1 MNEQQGATQRD
12 DEGGY
17 DPPEESSISP
27 TPAAES
33 GSAPSLE
40 SMTALWRGEVIAGK
54 YRVDKVVGRGGMGVV
69 LAARHL
75 TLDETVAIKVLRAT
89 MMGVPGMVAR
99 FIREA
104 RASSKIK
111 SENVVRVTDVD
122 TLLSGV
128 PYMIMEYLEGTDLLA
143 ELRRRPGGMPIEE
156 TVGYILEACAGIA
169 EAHAVGIVHR
179 DLKPGNLFLA
189 RRRDGRVI
197 VKVLDF
203 GISKVEAPDNDDTT
217 RTGQLLGSPKY
228 MSPEQMLSAHDV
240 DARTDIWALGTILY
254 QLLTG
259 RQPFVGATTP
269 QICALVLNASPTPPT
284 VLRPDLPRELE
295 AIVLRCLE
303 KEPAARFPD
312 VNQLAAAL
320 APFGPSTAR
329 VPIQAKARSSAHST
343 VGATRPSTAG
353 AISEAT
359 EWDVPLSARAFGKKK
374 RHPAIAS
381 VAGVIVLLV
390 TIGDALALT
399 RERKP
404 ATNEASAAPQLV
416 DAPGG
421 TVPGTA
427 PTSIA
432 EPAQPAESAL
442 PLASAGP
449 TAARNP
455 SAEPRA
461 VQGSPRTT
469 ATAAPKKSANPADP
483 PIVTDPFGGARN

>member
-1 MNEQQGATQRD
+1 VNEQQGAAERQE
-12 DEGGY
+12 EGGIE
-17 DPPEESSISP
+17 PPEDSTVSS
-27 TPAAES
+27 TPARDAE
-33 GSAPSLE
+33 GGPSLE
-40 SMTALWRGEVIAGK
+40 RMTALWRGEVIAGK

-111 SENVVRVTDVD
+111 SEHVVRVTDVD
-122 TLLSGV
+122 TLKDGV

-143 ELRRRPGGMPIEE
+143 ELRARPGGMPIEE
-156 TVGYILEACAGIA
+156 TVGYVLEACAGIA

-189 RRRDGRVI
+189 RRRDGRVV

-203 GISKVEAPDNDDTT
+203 GISKVEAPDKDDTT

-240 DARTDIWALGTILY
+240 DGRADIWALGAILY

-259 RQPFVGATTP
+259 RQPFVAATTP

-284 VLRPDLPRELE
+284 TIRPDLPRELE

-312 VNQLAAAL
+312 VTELAAAL
-320 APFGPSTAR
+320 APFGPSTGKSS
-329 VPIQAKARSSAHST
+329 PKAVDVSRGAAVGAGSTT
-343 VGATRPSTAG
+343 VGAGSTETAWQ
-353 AISEAT
+353 A
-359 EWDVPLSARAFGKKK
+359 PLSISAGGAKK
-374 RHPAIAS
+374 RHPAIAP
-381 VAGVIVLLV
+381 VAGVVALLV
-390 TIGDALALT
+390 ALSIALVIT
-399 RERKP
+399 RERAS
-404 ATNEASAAPQLV
+404 ATNEASVEPQRSS
-416 DAPGG
+416 APGAA
-421 TVPGTA
+421 TA
-427 PTSIA
+427 MAVATSTA
-432 EPAQPAESAL
+432 EPAESAL
-442 PLASAGP
+442 PAASGP
-449 TAARNP
+449 ATASGPR
-455 SAEPRA
+455 AEPRPTHG
-461 VQGSPRTT
+461 GSRAPAPA
-469 ATAAPKKSANPADP
+469 ATPKKSADPVAP
-483 PIVTDPFGGARN
+483 PIATDPFGGARN

>member
-69 LAARHL
+69 LAAHHL

-143 ELRRRPGGMPIEE
+143 ELRRRPGGMPIDE

-189 RRRDGRVI
+189 RRRDGRVM

-203 GISKVEAPDNDDTT
+203 GISKAEAPDNDDTT

-240 DARTDIWALGTILY
+240 DARADIWALGTILY

-259 RQPFVGATTP
+259 RQPFVAATTP

-284 VLRPDLPRELE
+284 ALRPDLPRELE

-303 KEPAARFPD
+303 KEPAARAGVRLKFGS
-312 VNQLAAAL
+312 AARSCAGCHPPPVRSR
-320 APFGPSTAR
+320 AVTWFVFDPSMNASATPPAVAARSGGEGPSWR
-329 VPIQAKARSSAHST
+329 SRRARSSCSFTCA
-343 VGATRPSTAG
+343 
-353 AISEAT
+353 
-359 EWDVPLSARAFGKKK
+359 
-374 RHPAIAS
+374 
-381 VAGVIVLLV
+381 
-390 TIGDALALT
+390 
-399 RERKP
+399 
-404 ATNEASAAPQLV
+404 
-416 DAPGG
+416 
-421 TVPGTA
+421 A
-427 PTSIA
+427 PTS
-432 EPAQPAESAL
+432 
-442 PLASAGP
+442 
-449 TAARNP
+449 R
-455 SAEPRA
+455 
-461 VQGSPRTT
+461 
-469 ATAAPKKSANPADP
+469 
-483 PIVTDPFGGARN
+483 